1 MYDRKKNMYYSV
13 NGRNVYMIT
22 KVISIPILLAISALA
37 MVHSSGVQVGYS
49 QSQGLPLNRQQ
60 ETTDLSFQT
69 IDVTLDGANY
79 PVKYNITDDAAEVLS
94 MVADKESFKLIITI
108 APTNDGKLTVMI
120 PRNLTDYKV
129 AGGKDGKF
137 VVNINAKEI
146 TDFQET
152 SNNQTTRRL
161 EINFGKDDR
170 VIEVTGTQMGQGDI
184 ATVTEQAS
192 ETSPTGAEI
201 RDNASQA
208 GANISQ
214 TGSSIVNQTGEAAQ
228 TFVNKT
234 ASVLGNVT
242 GEVTDLFDSN

>member
-1 MYDRKKNMYYSV
+1 
-13 NGRNVYMIT
+13 MIT
-22 KVISIPILLAISALA
+22 KVISILILLTISALA

-69 IDVTLDGANY
+69 IDITLDGANY

-94 MVADKESFKLIITI
+94 MVADRESFKLIITVV
-108 APTNDGKLTVMI
+108 PTNDGKLTVMI

-137 VVNINAKEI
+137 VVNINAKQI

-152 SNNQTTRRL
+152 SNNQTTRGL

-170 VIEVTGTQMGQGDI
+170 VIEVTGTQIGQGDI
-184 ATVTEQAS
+184 ATVTEQAR
-192 ETSPTGAEI
+192 EMSPTTGAEI

-208 GANISQ
+208 GVNISQ

-242 GEVTDLFDSN
+242 WEVTQLFDSN

>member
-137 VVNINAKEI
+137 VVNINAKQV
-146 TDFQET
+146 TDFQEIL
-152 SNNQTTRRL
+152 NNQTTRGL

-170 VIEVTGTQMGQGDI
+170 VIEIVGTQMGQADI
-184 ATVTEQAS
+184 SNVREQTMEAAPAAGTNAS
-192 ETSPTGAEI
+192 ETG
-201 RDNASQA
+201 
-208 GANISQ
+208 G
-214 TGSSIVNQTGEAAQ
+214 SIVN
-228 TFVNKT
+228 
-234 ASVLGNVT
+234 
-242 GEVTDLFDSN
+242 

>member
-1 MYDRKKNMYYSV
+1 M
-13 NGRNVYMIT
+13 
-22 KVISIPILLAISALA
+22 
-37 MVHSSGVQVGYS
+37 
-49 QSQGLPLNRQQ
+49 
-60 ETTDLSFQT
+60 
-69 IDVTLDGANY
+69 DGANY

-137 VVNINAKEI
+137 VVNINAKQI

-152 SNNQTTRRL
+152 SNNQTTRGL

-192 ETSPTGAEI
+192 EMSPTSGAEI
-201 RDNASQA
+201 TDNASQA

-242 GEVTDLFDSN
+242 GEVTELFDSN

>member
-22 KVISIPILLAISALA
+22 KVISIPILLVISALA
-37 MVHSSGVQVGYS
+37 MVHSFGLQVGYS

-79 PVKYNITDDAAEVLS
+79 PIKYNITNDAAEVLS

-137 VVNINAKEI
+137 VVNINAKQI
-146 TDFQET
+146 TDFQEIL
-152 SNNQTTRRL
+152 NNQTTRGL

-170 VIEVTGTQMGQGDI
+170 VIEIVGTQMGQADI
-184 ATVTEQAS
+184 SNVREQTMEAAPAAGTNAS
-192 ETSPTGAEI
+192 ETG
-201 RDNASQA
+201 
-208 GANISQ
+208 G
-214 TGSSIVNQTGEAAQ
+214 SIVN
-228 TFVNKT
+228 
-234 ASVLGNVT
+234 
-242 GEVTDLFDSN
+242 